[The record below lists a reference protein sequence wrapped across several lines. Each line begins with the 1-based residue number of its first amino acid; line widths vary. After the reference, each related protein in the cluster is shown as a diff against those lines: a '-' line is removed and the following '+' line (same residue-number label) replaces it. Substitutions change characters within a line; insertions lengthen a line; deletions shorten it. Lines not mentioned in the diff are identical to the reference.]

1 MEAMHLSDRLQGLLD
16 EFHAARPEVFA
27 QRAVMATQAY
37 AETEGQP
44 MLLRRARMMEKIL
57 GGVRVLIRDG
67 ELIVGCKTPGIL
79 GSPLYPEVACDW
91 IEEELDTMSGRDYAP
106 FFVSE
111 ETKNTLHAEV
121 FDYWRDKQ
129 VYNRIMDVLPKD
141 IVQATDEGLFFH
153 YYLNRTIGH
162 ITVDYERVIKKGFLG
177 LKEDIEAEF
186 GNVDFGAPGGLKK
199 HYLLRAMLSG
209 CDAAIHFAKRYAE
222 EAERLAAEE
231 DDPIR
236 RVELEEIA
244 EVCRHVPAHPAKSF
258 REALQSFW
266 FVHVMLNLETNSYAI
281 GPGRLDQ
288 YLYPY
293 YRADIDAGRL
303 TPDQARELLA
313 CLWIKFNELTVV
325 KEGGTAKASTT
336 YNDFQNVNLAGQTP
350 DGRDATNEL
359 SYLCLDVAGALK
371 LPQPQIAALISEK
384 TPDRFLRKAC
394 QVISLGFGLPAVFN
408 EEEKTA
414 ALLHKGKSLEDA
426 RRGGINGC
434 VELVVQGKDM
444 MASSGYFNLPKCL
457 ELALNN
463 GVNPLTGGQ
472 LGPRTGD
479 PSQLETFD
487 QLLEA
492 FRQQVEHGV
501 GMKAVYDGIARQTYA
516 EFCPVPFTSLFV
528 SDCMEK
534 GLDFH
539 AGGAHY
545 NLPLMC
551 GVGTGT
557 MADSLAALKKV
568 VYEDQAIALPELL
581 QALKDNFE
589 GHEQLRQLLLNRV
602 PKWGNG
608 DDYVD
613 SLAHQVVALFTD
625 ELEKHRNEQG
635 VRYSANMIPT
645 TTHIWFGDL
654 TGATPDGRLAHT
666 PQSDGISPVHG
677 MDQKGPTAL
686 LHSMSRLDHE
696 RCCGTLLNMKF
707 HPSGLSSVDELN
719 KLANMIRTYFKLGG
733 HHIQFNVLS
742 AETLLA
748 AQQRPDEYRDV
759 IVRVAGYSDYFVRLS
774 KDTQD
779 EIIARTEHGGGYAHD
794 RSGNYRQ
801 GI

>member
-1 MEAMHLSDRLQGLLD
+1 MENVMVSDRLKRLLD
-16 EFHAARPEVFA
+16 GFHTARPEVFA
-27 QRAVMATQAY
+27 QRAVLATQAY
-37 AETEGQP
+37 AENEGQP

-57 GGVRVLIRDG
+57 GGVQVLIRDD
-67 ELIVGCKTPGIL
+67 ELIVGCKTPAIL

-91 IEEELDTMSGRDYAP
+91 IEEELDTMAERAYAP
-106 FFVSE
+106 FYVSE
-111 ETKNTLHAEV
+111 ETKNILRAEV
-121 FDYWRDKQ
+121 FDYWKDKQ

-162 ITVDYERVIKKGFLG
+162 ITVDYERVLKKGFLG
-177 LKEDIEAEF
+177 LKGEIEAELET
-186 GNVDFGAPGGLKK
+186 VDFGATGGLKK
-199 HYLLRAMLSG
+199 HYLLQAMSSG
-209 CDAAIHFAKRYAE
+209 CDAAIHFAERYAD
-222 EAERLAAEE
+222 EAERLAMEE
-231 DDPIR
+231 GDPD
-236 RVELEEIA
+236 RVAELEEIA
-244 EVCRHVPAHPAKSF
+244 AVCRHVPAHPARSF

-266 FVHVMLNLETNSYAI
+266 FVHLMLNLETNSYAI
-281 GPGRLDQ
+281 GPGRFDQ

-293 YRADIDAGRL
+293 YRADIDAGHL
-303 TPDQARELLA
+303 TPDQAWKLLA

-336 YNDFQNVNLAGQTP
+336 YNDFQNLNLAGQTR

-359 SYLCLDVAGALK
+359 SYLCLDVTGTLQ
-371 LPQPQIAALISEK
+371 LPQPQISVLISEK
-384 TPDRFLRKAC
+384 TPDQFLKTAS
-394 QVISLGFGLPAVFN
+394 QVISLGFGMPSVFN
-408 EEEKTA
+408 EDEKTA

-426 RRGGINGC
+426 RQGGINGC

-444 MASSGYFNLPKCL
+444 MASSGYINLPKCL

-463 GVNPLTGGQ
+463 GVNPLTGSQ
-472 LGPRTGD
+472 LGSKTGD

-487 QLLEA
+487 QLMQA
-492 FRQQVEHGV
+492 FRQHVGHGIGRKV
-501 GMKAVYDGIARQTYA
+501 VYDGIARQAYA

-539 AGGAHY
+539 SGGAHY

-557 MADSLAALKKV
+557 MADSLATLKKV
-568 VYEDQAIALPELL
+568 IYEDQVVTLPDLVQIL
-581 QALKDNFE
+581 NDNFQ

-613 SLAHQVVALFTD
+613 NLAQQVVDIFIE
-625 ELEKHRNEQG
+625 ELEKHSNEQG
-635 VRYSANMIPT
+635 QPYSANMIPT

-654 TGATPDGRLAHT
+654 TGATPDGRLANT

-677 MDQKGPTAL
+677 MDRKGPTAVL
-686 LHSMSRLDHE
+686 LSMSRLDHE
-696 RCCGTLLNMKF
+696 RCSGTLLNMKF
-707 HPSGLSSVDELN
+707 HPSALRSEDDQGKFSNL
-719 KLANMIRTYFKLGG
+719 IRTYFKLGG

-748 AQQRPDEYRDV
+748 AQQQPEDYQNL

-779 EIIARTEHGGGYAHD
+779 EIIARTEH
-794 RSGNYRQ
+794 RVL
-801 GI
+801 